1 MTVKLINTVLK
12 AAAVAAVPLAILTVS
27 APAGAQR
34 PPLRHHSEWRFDNA
48 RNGYARFDRW
58 DHKKPH
64 KKKVHHKNR
73 NYKNGYYR
81 NGRGS
86 DGRYRQ
92 GNGYPANGAHRGTS
106 TQVIPGF
113 PNPIP
118 PGTRQGKALPGT
130 NPQYN
135 QIGNRDRRY

>member
-1 MTVKLINTVLK
+1 MTAKFINTVLR
-12 AAAVAAVPLAILTVS
+12 AATVAAVPLAMLAVS

-34 PPLRHHSEWRFDNA
+34 PPLRHHSEWRYDH
-48 RNGYARFDRW
+48 ARFDRW

-64 KKKVHHKNR
+64 KKKVHHKNK

-86 DGRYRQ
+86 DGWYRK
-92 GNGYPANGAHRGTS
+92 GNGYPENGGRRNPS

-118 PGTRQGKALPGT
+118 PNTRPGKVLPGT
-130 NPQYN
+130 NHQYLRN
-135 QIGNRDRRY
+135 GNNNRYRQY